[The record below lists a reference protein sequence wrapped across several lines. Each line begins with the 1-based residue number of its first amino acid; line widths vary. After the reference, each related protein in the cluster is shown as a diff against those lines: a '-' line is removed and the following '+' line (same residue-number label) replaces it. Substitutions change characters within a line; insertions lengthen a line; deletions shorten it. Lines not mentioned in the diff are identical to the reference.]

1 MSKDTPGTRMEP
13 RRVRDVYR
21 FLRFRSEARCSGE
34 VLVDTV
40 ARRRVRLRHLAVTQT
55 LTLQQASNM
64 ATTTTTEQ
72 PTYPYVARWND
83 KVVLRTTE
91 RYTREQCAELNL
103 LLEKWTERVAK
114 EVSRPF
120 SSPEIDYEY
129 ELPPASDEN

>member
-1 MSKDTPGTRMEP
+1 
-13 RRVRDVYR
+13 
-21 FLRFRSEARCSGE
+21 
-34 VLVDTV
+34 
-40 ARRRVRLRHLAVTQT
+40 
-55 LTLQQASNM
+55 M
-64 ATTTTTEQ
+64 ATTTTTTEQ

-129 ELPPASDEN
+129 ELPPPSEDD